1 MIARYMRA
9 QISLPIRWPE
19 MQSGVSEVQV
29 DGFDMGTKTIDR

>member
-1 MIARYMRA
+1 MVARYMMA

-19 MQSGVSEVQV
+19 MQSGVSEV

>member
-1 MIARYMRA
+1 MVARYMSA

-19 MQSGVSEVQV
+19 MQSGVSEV